1 MTGERHGFG
10 LGRFLILAVVVLV
23 VVGASG
29 IFPFRQILAQ
39 NRSVDLAQEQ
49 LDALTQEN
57 RRLEQEIAAL
67 QSPQEVERMAREQ
80 FGLVRPGEIAY
91 VAVAPEGDASASDAT
106 ASPRT
111 FEKSTPWWRSLW
123 NFLTGSDLVKD
134 G

>member
-1 MTGERHGFG
+1 MNGERHGFG

-29 IFPFRQILAQ
+29 IFPFRQIIAQ

-91 VAVAPEGDASASDAT
+91 VAVVPDGDASTSDPPSSPT
-106 ASPRT
+106 A
-111 FEKSTPWWRSLW
+111 FERSTPWWRSLW